1 MGSTHVPVTD
11 KGRSDDLVRP
21 HDVLISSIGVG
32 LWDDHLC
39 AYSLAYH
46 RQLLQDARCCLAE
59 AARRAGVARKVL
71 RDRLQRLGLYPT
83 DPDVLRRMQSRPI
96 AAVVVLR
103 EYLAAGGVEPWAE
116 RAAQRS
122 SAEVDR
128 G

>member
-59 AARRAGVARKVL
+59 AARRAG
-71 RDRLQRLGLYPT
+71 
-83 DPDVLRRMQSRPI
+83 
-96 AAVVVLR
+96 
-103 EYLAAGGVEPWAE
+103 
-116 RAAQRS
+116 
-122 SAEVDR
+122 
-128 G
+128 